1 MRIASVKY
9 FFYAVLR
16 NAPIDFYEFFSKNRE
31 LFLLKFRRFFRKN
44 VALKKSEKICKNERK
59 KYKGFVLGKSCKI
72 CKKAVIY
79 TLIRVDKTCRNM

>member
-31 LFLLKFRRFFRKN
+31 LFSLKFRRFFVKRSVKKARKF
-44 VALKKSEKICKNERK
+44 VKTSGKNIK
-59 KYKGFVLGKSCKI
+59 VSSYGKSCKI

-79 TLIRVDKTCRNM
+79 KLIRVDKTCRNM